1 MVDDWSDPGDG
12 YHLRR
17 TVTRLLETWEQ
28 AVGERKYLVRL
39 LTISSASSSV
49 MMTSIMQRNFANK
62 SSFSEIEL
70 SKERL

>member
-1 MVDDWSDPGDG
+1 M
-12 YHLRR
+12 
-17 TVTRLLETWEQ
+17 TRLLETWEQ

-49 MMTSIMQRNFANK
+49 MMTSIIQRNFANK